1 MNILKKS
8 IVTFLI
14 IALLSSVCVF
24 SASSLTIS
32 DNNFDYQINY
42 TTEEAVIVGCRTDSP
57 DLVVPS
63 HFSSYKITG
72 IRSYAFEKC
81 TTMETLTLPLT
92 ITSIGNYAFKDCTS
106 LKYIT
111 IPENVT
117 LLGEGFCSGCTA
129 LEKATVNAEGIG
141 SVPKSA
147 FLNCSALQS
156 VTLNQNISTIGQS
169 AFSGC
174 TSLNSIV
181 FSDSIETINR
191 VAFYKSGIEA
201 VEINDKITS
210 IYDYT
215 FAECPNLSSVIIPQT
230 VTFIDPTAFSN
241 DNNLTIFCYYQSYA
255 HKYAVENNI
264 PYIATA
270 NFMLG
275 DVDGVDGININDVTA
290 IQSHLAELKTVE
302 GIYLLAAD
310 ANQDDIVDISDATA
324 IQMKLAEYEL
334 PYPIGQYVT
343 QEIVSE

>member
-1 MNILKKS
+1 M
-8 IVTFLI
+8 
-14 IALLSSVCVF
+14 
-24 SASSLTIS
+24 
-32 DNNFDYQINY
+32 
-42 TTEEAVIVGCRTDSP
+42 
-57 DLVVPS
+57 
-63 HFSSYKITG
+63 
-72 IRSYAFEKC
+72 
-81 TTMETLTLPLT
+81 
-92 ITSIGNYAFKDCTS
+92 
-106 LKYIT
+106 
-111 IPENVT
+111 
-117 LLGEGFCSGCTA
+117 
-129 LEKATVNAEGIG
+129 
-141 SVPKSA
+141 
-147 FLNCSALQS
+147 QS

-215 FAECPNLSSVIIPQT
+215 FAECPNLSSVITPQT

-241 DNNLTIFCYYQSYA
+241 DNMLTIYCYYQSYA

-310 ANQDDIVDISDATA
+310 ANQDGDVDITDATA
-324 IQMKLAEYEL
+324 IQMKVAEYEL
-334 PYPIGQYVT
+334 PYPIGQYIT
-343 QEIVSE
+343 KEIVSK

>member
-1 MNILKKS
+1 MKLIKKS
-8 IVTFLI
+8 IAI
-14 IALLSSVCVF
+14 IIFVIMLFSLCII
-24 SASSLTIS
+24 SASALVMS
-32 DNNFDYQINY
+32 DSNFMYEVNFS
-42 TTEEAVIVGCRTDSP
+42 TGEAVITSCKSDSLE
-57 DLVVPS
+57 LVIPS
-63 HFSSYKITG
+63 YYSKYKIVG
-72 IRSYAFEKC
+72 ISEYAFENKQNL
-81 TTMETLTLPLT
+81 EILIFPAT
-92 ITSIGNYAFKDCTS
+92 IRSVGNYAFSKCSS
-106 LKYIT
+106 LRYIT
-111 IPENVT
+111 IPETVT
-117 LLGEGFCSGCTA
+117 YLGKGFCSGCA
-129 LEKATVNAEGIG
+129 SLEKAY
-141 SVPKSA
+141 VPAALTSLPSYSFSGCEKLTDVE
-147 FLNCSALQS
+147 LNTSIAS
-156 VTLNQNISTIGQS
+156 IGQF

-174 TSLNSIV
+174 SSLQSIG
-181 FSDSIETINR
+181 FANNLSNIDRI
-191 VAFYKSGIEA
+191 AFYQSGLETMD
-201 VEINDKITS
+201 INEGITS

-324 IQMKLAEYEL
+324 LQMKLAEYEL
-334 PYPIGQYVT
+334 PYPIGQYIT
-343 QEIVSE
+343 KEIVSE

>member
-32 DNNFDYQINY
+32 DKNFDYQINY

-174 TSLNSIV
+174 SSLQSIG
-181 FSDSIETINR
+181 FANNLSNIDRI
-191 VAFYKSGIEA
+191 AFYQSGLETMD
-201 VEINDKITS
+201 INEGITS

-215 FAECPNLSSVIIPQT
+215 FADCQNLIRINIPRSVS
-230 VTFIDPTAFSN
+230 FIDSTAFKN
-241 DNNLTIFCYYQSYA
+241 DSNLTLGVWYGSYGYE
-255 HKYAVENNI
+255 YAVENGMD
-264 PYIATA
+264 YTLLDGVL
-270 NFMLG
+270 LG
-275 DVDGVDGININDVTA
+275 DVNADENVDVADVTTIQQFIAELADLDGIYR
-290 IQSHLAELKTVE
+290 K
-302 GIYLLAAD
+302 AAD
-310 ANQDDIVDISDATA
+310 VNNDGDVNIADATA
-324 IQMKLAEYEL
+324 IQMYVAEYDI
-334 PYPIGQYVT
+334 PYPIGEPIT
-343 QEIVSE
+343 K